1 MRKIYTIFIL
11 ISTIS
16 ILIVSSC
23 NKELDMQSQENNLTK
38 QTPEKEATEQDKSEP
53 SEIIPYASEE
63 ELESL
68 KLSQNSDII
77 DYELARKLVVLELS
91 TTNIA
96 ENLNW
101 YDAALSEKP
110 IIIYDLNG
118 NPRNYD
124 FIVIKDKKAIG
135 TVRTEAT
142 KELTTSILKSAYPKL
157 MEYSLPTRSL
167 GQSSYFI
174 DWQGNEYIGTLN
186 KNRGLTSPTNLIP
199 VNGSKNLARSQAR
212 DLKGQE
218 IIDYVSQNI
227 LPKFVPSEN
236 EIRKFSLNRTN
247 RDIDELEKL
256 KLIDMQQE
264 LQDKYLGKKQQSVSF
279 WNEIQNRKAEILNMP
294 EVVLA
299 SHQRGFWSWIKKQV
313 DKIWPQHDR
322 GVHFIEKYNYRMH
335 RYNYHDTGWCGPW
348 VCGYIHYVNYKED
361 QYDFFENR
369 ASSWGG
375 DKPMFPWQMKS
386 ALNDKSSRSIDLSII
401 PYFMDKA
408 AFDNIQYMNR
418 PAIRLCFSKGD
429 LHWVLAYGVRRMG
442 NALWTDYFF
451 LQIDNNSKIENR
463 NEDPE
468 KPEYYTKVDIW
479 NPWFLVKD

>member
-1 MRKIYTIFIL
+1 MKKLYPIFIL
-11 ISTIS
+11 ISTLW
-16 ILIVSSC
+16 ILIIVSC

-118 NPRNYD
+118 KPRNYD
-124 FIVIKDKKAIG
+124 FIVLKDKKAIG

-142 KELTTSILKSAYPKL
+142 KELNTSVLKSAYPKL
-157 MEYSLPTRSL
+157 MEYNLPTRSL

-186 KNRGLTSPTNLIP
+186 KNRGMTSPTNLVAI
-199 VNGSKNLARSQAR
+199 NGSKNITRSQTR
-212 DLKGQE
+212 DLEGQE
-218 IIDYVSQNI
+218 IIDYVSENI

-236 EIRKFSLNRTN
+236 EIRKLSLNRTAG
-247 RDIDELEKL
+247 DMDELEKL
-256 KLIDMQQE
+256 KLTDLKQE
-264 LQDKYLGKKQQSVSF
+264 LTDKYLDKKQQSVSF
-279 WNEIQNRKAEILNMP
+279 WNEIRNNETEILNAP

-322 GVHFIEKYNYRMH
+322 GVYFIKKYDYRK
-335 RYNYHDTGWCGPW
+335 YKTDYDEGGWCGPW
-348 VCGYIHYVNYKED
+348 VCGYIHYVHYQKDEYK
-361 QYDFFENR
+361 FFQSK
-369 ASSWGG
+369 AYSWGG
-375 DKPMFPWQMKS
+375 MFPWQMQS
-386 ALNDKSSRSIDLSII
+386 ALKKKSSGAISLSII
-401 PYFMDKA
+401 PYFMDKY
-408 AFDNIQYMNR
+408 AFDNIQNR
-418 PAIRLCFSKGD
+418 NMPAIRLCFSKGE

-463 NEDPE
+463 DENPD

-479 NPWFLVKD
+479 NPWFLVND